1 MTRQNSTLTLSN
13 PTFCDQRFAAGHESS
28 PKNDISLFRVAKGS
42 DIRPYELANAGF
54 EMQDF
59 KFFPA
64 DFEEVRKRLSD
75 FVVTDESTAYDKVF
89 RFERLPY

>member
-1 MTRQNSTLTLSN
+1 MTDSTAMHSTITKQPKATKFSN
-13 PTFCDQRFAAGHESS
+13 LESKAASKDEGF
-28 PKNDISLFRVAKGS
+28 NVAKGS

-64 DFEEVRKRLSD
+64 DFEEVKARLSD
-75 FVVTDESTAYDKVF
+75 FIVTDESTTLDKVF

>member
-13 PTFCDQRFAAGHESS
+13 SLFSDQRFAAGHESS
-28 PKNDISLFRVAKGS
+28 PKNDSSLFRVAKGS

-54 EMQDF
+54 EMQDW

-64 DFEEVRKRLSD
+64 DFEEVKARLSD
-75 FVVTDESTAYDKVF
+75 FIVTEESTTFDKVF

>member
-1 MTRQNSTLTLSN
+1 MTQRKSTPTLPNSTFS
-13 PTFCDQRFAAGHESS
+13 DQRFAAGHESS

-42 DIRPYELANAGF
+42 DIRPYELADAGF

-64 DFEEVRKRLSD
+64 DFEEVRKRLCD
-75 FVVTDESTAYDKVF
+75 FLVTDESTAFDTVF
-89 RFERLPY
+89 RFERLPF

>member
-1 MTRQNSTLTLSN
+1 MTDSNAIHSTITKQSKATKFSN
-13 PTFCDQRFAAGHESS
+13 LESKAA
-28 PKNDISLFRVAKGS
+28 PKDEVFNVAKGS

-64 DFEEVRKRLSD
+64 DFEEVKARLSD
-75 FVVTDESTAYDKVF
+75 FIVTDESTTLDKVF

>member
-1 MTRQNSTLTLSN
+1 MTRQNPTLTLSN
-13 PTFCDQRFAAGHESS
+13 PTFSDQRFAAGHESS
-28 PKNDISLFRVAKGS
+28 PKNDSSLFRVAKGS